1 MPKLSEVVGTYR
13 VHPTEAIQMLQA
25 IFEPHDLISLSGK
38 RAGVSRTTVLT
49 QILKQEDLVKQLM
62 SSKGEET
69 LQDLCFNPHEMDI
82 YVGLGA
88 VKKDKQFQPFNR
100 VKEKDISSVRC
111 LYLDVDVKEGAFS
124 STQEAWDFIWE
135 TCIKYKTPPTYI
147 TASGSG
153 GLHVYWRVCGGSVI
167 GLPRPYQDITTDI
180 GKDMLEMW
188 WTLFN
193 AEAVSRGKELD
204 RLIDLSRMSRLSGT
218 VHFPKTSENTMA
230 EVRQLYVNKDAEYTV
245 AYITEI
251 TKDTYQEYKEKV
263 SGVRKTELK
272 NARDRIKKNRK
283 EALKPPD
290 NLSFTQKMAFLA
302 EQADYY
308 PQKIDELLRWDDIL
322 VPHGWRFINEGT
334 EGRRLWSRPGGDYR
348 KSAVTDWEGSE
359 GNVMSLMSTSRETGL
374 LDLLEAHIP
383 LTKERVLLR
392 LSFNDQYEL
401 MTDWI
406 DSLIE

>member
-1 MPKLSEVVGTYR
+1 MIPKIFLLGSIEQRKALLNGLMDTDGCSHKNRISYSTMSLQLAKDVQTLVQSLGGTAIIR
-13 VHPTEAIQMLQA
+13 STDRTKDNKGTEYSVNVKT
-25 IFEPHDLISLSGK
+25 FFNPFSC
-38 RAGVSRTTVLT
+38 SR
-49 QILKQEDLVKQLM
+49 KAKEWKY
-62 SSKGEET
+62 SSK
-69 LQDLCFNPHEMDI
+69 NP
-82 YVGLGA
+82 
-88 VKKDKQFQPFNR
+88 P
-100 VKEKDISSVRC
+100 
-111 LYLDVDVKEGAFS
+111 
-124 STQEAWDFIWE
+124 
-135 TCIKYKTPPTYI
+135 
-147 TASGSG
+147 
-153 GLHVYWRVCGGSVI
+153 
-167 GLPRPYQDITTDI
+167 
-180 GKDMLEMW
+180 
-188 WTLFN
+188 
-193 AEAVSRGKELD
+193 SR
-204 RLIDLSRMSRLSGT
+204 
-218 VHFPKTSENTMA
+218 
-230 EVRQLYVNKDAEYTV
+230 
-245 AYITEI
+245 YITEI